1 MSESPSLTEP
11 ETTPILNG
19 PRLSHSTLLNLAG
32 AAIPA
37 LLLLIT
43 VPLYLHLIGEA
54 RYGVLAIVWLLLG
67 YFGVF
72 DLEFGRAVANRIAIL
87 HDATAEERQGIFWT
101 GLVISAVT
109 GLVGGVILYLIGDW
123 IFVHI
128 LHIQSALR
136 IEAENAMPWLA
147 SALPLAIIISLL
159 SGALEGRQA
168 FIALNGA
175 QIFGTVLYQIFPL
188 IMAYSGW
195 ITLPYLIAAAITG
208 RLLSAFLL
216 FALAYRHVPLS
227 PRPCFDFKQIRS
239 LLHYGGWITVT
250 GLVGPLLTV
259 FDRFIIGAQVGMV
272 AVTAYTVP
280 YNLVM
285 RSTMLPSSLQTAL
298 FPRFAMQEPADAGAL
313 ATRTIVTIGAL
324 MTPIVV
330 LGLLLLKPFMIFWV
344 GTGLAERAAPVGQI
358 LLVGIWVNALAGIP
372 YTYLQS
378 RGRPD
383 LPAKFHVLELIPYIA
398 ILWLLIELI
407 GIAGAA
413 WAWDLRVL
421 ADTMLL
427 FWAAKT
433 TSGLSLT
440 FASLLPIITAFVI
453 AFELPYD
460 SVLYIIASIFLT
472 SISIGWSLVS
482 IPQDQ
487 RTTVSRMFLMQAIN
501 FYSRLVHK
509 KYDA

>member
-11 ETTPILNG
+11 ETTPSPNG

-37 LLLLIT
+37 LLLLVT

-72 DLEFGRAVANRIAIL
+72 DLGFGRAVANRIAIL

-109 GLVGGVILYLIGDW
+109 GLVGGIVLYLIGNW
-123 IFVHI
+123 IFVHV

-188 IMAYSGW
+188 IIAYAGW

-227 PRPCFDFKQIRS
+227 PRPRFDFKQVRS

-285 RSTMLPSSLQTAL
+285 RATILPGSLQTAL
-298 FPRFAMQEPADAGAL
+298 FPRFAMQKPATAKAL
-313 ATRTIVTIGAL
+313 ATHAITTIGTL

-358 LLVGIWVNALAGIP
+358 LLVGIWINTLAFIP
-372 YTYLQS
+372 FTYLQS

-383 LPAKFHVLELIPYIA
+383 LPAKFHLLELIPYIV
-398 ILWLLIELI
+398 ILWVLIDLFN
-407 GIAGAA
+407 IAGAA

-421 ADTMLL
+421 IDTLLL

-433 TSGLSLT
+433 TSGLSRTVL
-440 FASLLPIITAFVI
+440 SVLPVIAAFVI
-453 AFELPYD
+453 AFEIAYD
-460 SVLYIIASIFLT
+460 TVLYICISTLLTSASIV
-472 SISIGWSLVS
+472 WSFVS
-482 IPQDQ
+482 IPQGQ
-487 RTTVSRMFLMQAIN
+487 RKIISRLLQSRSALL
-501 FYSRLVHK
+501 YSRLTHK
-509 KYDA
+509 KI